1 MSCISGH
8 AIFLSYA
15 KYYQMVFPS
24 YGKVKFG
31 GKYLIKISKE
41 PTFPRAILFL
51 SNVLYHEGLANSHLH
66 FLRIL
71 NILLSL

>member
-1 MSCISGH
+1 
-8 AIFLSYA
+8 
-15 KYYQMVFPS
+15 MVFPS

-71 NILLSL
+71 NILFLCNASHKASIIVS

>member
-1 MSCISGH
+1 MLYTLFFGTYYIS
-8 AIFLSYA
+8 IS

-41 PTFPRAILFL
+41 STVPRAILFL
-51 SNVLYHEGLANSHLH
+51 WVMYYIMKG
-66 FLRIL
+66 
-71 NILLSL
+71 

>member
-1 MSCISGH
+1 
-8 AIFLSYA
+8 
-15 KYYQMVFPS
+15 MVFPS

-31 GKYLIKISKE
+31 GKYLIKISKD

-71 NILLSL
+71 NILLSLQRKLKDKYNSFMRANLF